1 MKRNGMICMLCMCIV
16 MLAGCSGTNN
26 QQSNRT
32 DTNGAGEKEIKQTA
46 EIFAMN
52 TIMNLTVYGEEASQ
66 LLKEAR
72 ALIQTYEDRF
82 SVNVET
88 SDVAKLNRAGGQ
100 PVQVSE
106 ETYDLIQKS
115 MAISEQTGGIFDI
128 SIYPLVRAWGFTEE
142 EYRIPSEEERQQI
155 AGIVDYRKIKLA
167 EDHTVIMPEM
177 MQIDLGGIA
186 KGYVSDKLMELFR
199 DQGAQAA
206 VVSLGGNVQTYG
218 KKPDGTPFT
227 VGITNPDDGE
237 SMLGTIEVGQTA
249 VITSG
254 SYQRYFER
262 DGVRYHH
269 IMDKKTGAPA
279 ESDLTSVTVLCE
291 HGEMADS
298 IATAMFVMGK
308 ERAIAFDREH
318 HDISCILID
327 KSGGI
332 WTSEGIQL
340 KLIKS

>member
-1 MKRNGMICMLCMCIV
+1 MKRNGMICVICMCIV
-16 MLAGCSGTNN
+16 MLAGCSGAG
-26 QQSNRT
+26 QQPTDRT
-32 DTNGAGEKEIKQTA
+32 DTNGTETETKQTA

-66 LLKEAR
+66 MLKEAR
-72 ALIQTYEDRF
+72 ELIQTYENLL

-100 PVQVSE
+100 PVRVSE
-106 ETYDLIQKS
+106 ETYELIQKS
-115 MAISEQTGGIFDI
+115 LDISKQTDGIFDI

-142 EYRIPSEEERQQI
+142 EYRIPSEDERKQI
-155 AGIVDYRKIKLA
+155 AGIIDYRRIELK
-167 EDHTVIMPEM
+167 EDHTVVIPEP

-186 KGYVSDKLMELFR
+186 KGYVSDKLMDLFR
-199 DQGAQAA
+199 ERGAEAA
-206 VVSLGGNVQTYG
+206 IVSLGGNVQTYG

-227 VGITNPDDGE
+227 VGITDPADGE

-269 IMDKKTGAPA
+269 IMDKETGAPA
-279 ESDLTSVTVLCE
+279 ESDLTSVTILCE
-291 HGEMADS
+291 NGETADS

-318 HDISCILID
+318 DEISCILID
-327 KSGGI
+327 KKNEV
-332 WTSEGIQL
+332 WTSEGIDL
-340 KLIKS
+340 KLI